1 MGLKLA
7 TTFAIMFLFA
17 LVYAVVFAIGI
28 WFLPADLFGLLIMV
42 GFTLLIVLFQYG
54 ISPYIIQWI
63 YRIDWIPYETF
74 ARQYP
79 HLSEAV
85 DKVAALQGIKHPRMG
100 IIHDGNPNAFT
111 FGHTKN
117 NARIVITDGILQF
130 LDEDEQTAVVAH
142 ELGHVVHNDF
152 IIMTVIFAIPLILLT
167 IARWSYYVA
176 SFSGRRS
183 GDRDGGGNIALI
195 MLVIAA
201 LSFVSYYIG
210 YLISLVV
217 SRIREYYADE
227 HSAELTE
234 DPNTLSTALVKI
246 AYGLLVGGN
255 EAEIRERN
263 KSKVRALRGLGIF
276 DPKKASHLAVE
287 GVGRTGTFSN
297 EAIQKAA
304 GWDLFNPWA
313 KYFQIFSTHPLPA
326 KRIQRLNEQ
335 CETYGKSA
343 EIDFSDAKKL
353 KQLQVGKSIAGE
365 FLTDVI
371 IKTLPSIIFTLLLIF
386 TGLWIFGYFF
396 LTPFSTLTTLQNL
409 LLLWAVGFVIIGL
422 GYIIRTSYMYR
433 GGFEPKSVLDLVT
446 VINVSPVRP
455 VPAIIEGRI
464 IGKGIPGYYF
474 SDDIFFQDDTGLL
487 YIDYRFGLSIMDFF
501 WAIARVNRL
510 IGQRVRIRGWY
521 RRGPSPYLQIDRLET
536 ERGKTYRN
544 YSKHLTYIGAVI
556 FFLIGVL
563 LFYFSSSFLLGILW

>member
-1 MGLKLA
+1 MSLVGLKLA

-63 YRIDWIPYETF
+63 YRIDWIPYENF

-85 DKVAALQGIKHPRMG
+85 DKVVALQGIKHPRMG

-130 LDEDEQTAVVAH
+130 LDEEEQTAVVAH

-152 IIMTVIFAIPLILLT
+152 IIMTVVFAIPLILLT
-167 IARWSYYVA
+167 IARWAYYA
-176 SFSGRRS
+176 AYFSGRRS
-183 GDRDGGGNIALI
+183 GDRDEGGNIAL
-195 MLVIAA
+195 LLLAIAV
-201 LSFVSYYIG
+201 LSFISYYIG

-234 DPNTLSTALVKI
+234 DPNALSTALVKI
-246 AYGLLVGGN
+246 AYGLLIGGS
-255 EAEIRERN
+255 EAEIKERN

-276 DPKKASHLAVE
+276 DPKKASHFAVE
-287 GVGRTGTFSN
+287 GVGKAGAISN

-343 EIDFSDAKKL
+343 EIDFSGARELKK
-353 KQLQVGKSIAGE
+353 LQVGKSMAGE

-371 IKTLPSIIFTLLLIF
+371 VKTLPSIIFILLFIF
-386 TGLWIFGYFF
+386 TGLWVFGYFF
-396 LTPFSTLTTLQNL
+396 STPFSTLTTLQNL
-409 LLLWAVGFVIIGL
+409 LLLWAVGFVIIGI

-455 VPAIIEGRI
+455 VPAIIEGKI

-536 ERGKTYRN
+536 ESGKTYRN

-556 FFLIGVL
+556 FFLIGAG
-563 LFYFSSSFLLGILW
+563 LFYFWFTLPF

>member
-7 TTFAIMFLFA
+7 TSFAITFLFA
-17 LVYAVVFAIGI
+17 LVYAVVFAIGY
-28 WFLPADLFGLLIMV
+28 WFLPTDLIGLLIML
-42 GFTLLIVLFQYG
+42 GFTLLIILFQYG

-63 YRIDWIPYETF
+63 YRIDWIPYENF
-74 ARQYP
+74 AREYP
-79 HLSEAV
+79 HLFEAV
-85 DKVAALQGIKHPRMG
+85 DKVASLQGIKHPRMG

-130 LDEDEQTAVVAH
+130 LDEEEQTAVVAH

-152 IIMTVIFAIPLILLT
+152 IVMTVVFAIPLILLT
-167 IARWSYYVA
+167 IARWSFYAVR
-176 SFSGRRS
+176 FSGRRS
-183 GDRDGGGNIALI
+183 SNRDGGANIGLI
-195 MLVIAA
+195 LIGIAII
-201 LSFVSYYIG
+201 SFISYYIG

-246 AYGLLVGGN
+246 AYGLLVGGS
-255 EAEIRERN
+255 EAEIKERN
-263 KSKVRALRGLGIF
+263 KSGVRALRGLGIF

-287 GVGRTGTFSN
+287 GVGKAGAVSN

-313 KYFQIFSTHPLPA
+313 KYFQLFSTHPLPA
-326 KRIQRLNEQ
+326 KRIQRLNDQ
-335 CETYGKSA
+335 CESYGKSA
-343 EIDFSDAKKL
+343 EIDFSDARKL
-353 KQLQVGKSIAGE
+353 KELQVGKSMTGE
-365 FLTDVI
+365 FLTDWF
-371 IKTLPSIIFTLLLIF
+371 IKSLPSVIFIVLLIF
-386 TGLWIFGYFF
+386 TALWAFGYFIS
-396 LTPFSTLTTLQNL
+396 TPFSTLTTFQNL

-422 GYIIRTSYMYR
+422 GYILRTSYMYR
-433 GGFEPKSVLDLVT
+433 GGFEQKSVLDLVT
-446 VINVSPVRP
+446 VINVSPIRP

-501 WAIARVNRL
+501 WAITRVNRL

-536 ERGKTYRN
+536 ESGKTYRN
-544 YSKHLTYIGAVI
+544 YSKHLSYVGAVV
-556 FFLIGVL
+556 FFLIGAL
-563 LFYFSSSFLLGILW
+563 LFYFWFTIPF

>member
-63 YRIDWIPYETF
+63 YRIDWIPYENF
-74 ARQYP
+74 ERQYP

-85 DKVAALQGIKHPRMG
+85 DKVVALQGIKHPRMG

-130 LDEDEQTAVVAH
+130 LDEEEQTAVVAH

-152 IIMTVIFAIPLILLT
+152 IIMTVVFAIPLILLT
-167 IARWSYYVA
+167 IARWSYYA
-176 SFSGRRS
+176 ARFSGRRS
-183 GDRDGGGNIALI
+183 GDRDEGGNIAL
-195 MLVIAA
+195 LLLAIAV
-201 LSFVSYYIG
+201 LSFISYYIG

-246 AYGLLVGGN
+246 AYGLLVGGS
-255 EAEIRERN
+255 EVEIKERN

-276 DPKKASHLAVE
+276 DPKKASHFAVE
-287 GVGRTGTFSN
+287 GVGKAGTISN
-297 EAIQKAA
+297 DAIQKAA

-343 EIDFSDAKKL
+343 EIDFSGARELKK
-353 KQLQVGKSIAGE
+353 LQVGKSMAGE

-371 IKTLPSIIFTLLLIF
+371 VKILPSIIFVLLLIF
-386 TGLWIFGYFF
+386 TGLWVFGFF
-396 LTPFSTLTTLQNL
+396 FSTPFSTLTTLQNL

-455 VPAIIEGRI
+455 VPAIIEGKI

-474 SDDIFFQDDTGLL
+474 SDDLFFQDETGLL

-510 IGQRVRIRGWY
+510 IGQKVRIRGWY

-536 ERGKTYRN
+536 ESGKTYRN

-556 FFLIGVL
+556 FFLIGAA
-563 LFYFSSSFLLGILW
+563 LFYFWFTLPF